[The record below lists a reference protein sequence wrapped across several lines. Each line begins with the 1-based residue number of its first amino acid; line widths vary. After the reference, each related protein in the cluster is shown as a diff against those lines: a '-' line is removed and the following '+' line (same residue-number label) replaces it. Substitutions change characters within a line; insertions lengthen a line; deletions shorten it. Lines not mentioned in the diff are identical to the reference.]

1 MVEALLIIIIL
12 LLLGVILFS
21 GGGIVRRR
29 RLLREIADLREESR
43 MLVEA
48 NEALRS
54 GLGIGAE
61 ERTKRFGEMLEL
73 VRDLESLRCA
83 IEGAGRRELTQKYG
97 VPPGPELLERILAAR
112 PAIDHVAKWKLAHEL
127 LVGEVGRMVM
137 QSLSAGAPLEEAASD
152 AGVPVVVARRQV
164 TRLQTLGYLDGRL
177 KPTELG
183 REALA

>member
-12 LLLGVILFS
+12 LLSGIILFS

-29 RLLREIADLREESR
+29 RLLRDIADLREQR
-43 MLVEA
+43 RRLVEA

-54 GLGIGAE
+54 GLGIE
-61 ERTKRFGEMLEL
+61 ERARRFGDMLEL

-83 IEGAGRRELTQKYG
+83 IEGAGRRELIQKYG
-97 VPPGPELLERILAAR
+97 VSPGPELFERILSAR
-112 PAIDHVAKWKLAHEL
+112 PAIDPAAKWKLAHEL

-137 QSLSAGAPLEEAASD
+137 RSLSAGASLEEAASD
-152 AGVPVVVARRQV
+152 AGVPIVMARRQV
-164 TRLQTLGYLDGRL
+164 TRLQTLGYLNGRL

-183 REALA
+183 REALQ